1 MEGSQS
7 VVGIDVSKSKADTA
21 LLMNGKV
28 KSKVL
33 DNTPAGHAA
42 LLDWLGKSKADLA
55 TIHIC
60 MEATGVYYE
69 ALALALHDAGLKVS
83 VVNPSCIKGFG
94 RSENIRNKN
103 DAIDAALI
111 ARYCAAM
118 KPAPWVP
125 LPLEQRQLRA
135 WSLRVQSLK
144 DIRQQE
150 ENRREAHV
158 VSGMVDVA
166 AHVAEHIR
174 WIDAEIKKL
183 EKEIDDHIDRH
194 PGLKHDAELIS
205 SIPGIGPTTVAR
217 ILGQLGDVRRFK
229 NAKALAAFLGVTPK
243 HHTSGT
249 SIKGRSVICRTGS
262 TSLRAA
268 LFMPSMVARRYN
280 PILNQFAE
288 RLLATGLP
296 KKAVICAV
304 MHKLTH
310 LIYGVIRTD
319 KPFDANYLSK
329 TLAIQDGI

>member
-1 MEGSQS
+1 MEQAQS
-7 VVGIDVSKSKADTA
+7 MVGIDVSKSKIDIA
-21 LLMNGKV
+21 LLVNGKL

-33 DNTPAGHAA
+33 DNSPAGHSS
-42 LLDWLGKSKADLA
+42 LLEWLGKSKVDLSA
-55 TIHIC
+55 VHIC

-69 ALALALHDAGLKVS
+69 ALALKLHEAGLKVS

-111 ARYCAAM
+111 ARYCVAM
-118 KPAPWVP
+118 KPAPWMP
-125 LPLEQRQLRA
+125 PPLEQRQLRA
-135 WSLRVQSLK
+135 WSMRVQALK

-150 ENRREAHV
+150 ENRREAHI

-166 AHVAEHIR
+166 THVAEHVR
-174 WIDAEIKKL
+174 WIDDEIRKL
-183 EKEIDDHIDRH
+183 EKQIEDHIDRH

-217 ILGQLGDVRRFK
+217 ILGHLGDIRRFK
-229 NAKALAAFLGVTPK
+229 NAKALAAFLGMTPK
-243 HHTSGT
+243 QHTSGT
-249 SIKGRSVICRTGS
+249 SVKARTVISRTGS

-268 LFMPSMVARRYN
+268 LFMPSMVALRFN
-280 PILNQFAE
+280 PIVKQLSE

-296 KKAVICAV
+296 PKAVICAA

-319 KPFDANYLSK
+319 KPFDANHLPK
-329 TLAIQDGI
+329 RLAIQDGI

>member
-1 MEGSQS
+1 MNGTHS
-7 VVGIDVSKSKADTA
+7 VVGIDVSKLKVDIA
-21 LLMNGKV
+21 LLTNGKV

-33 DNTPAGHAA
+33 ENSPAGHAS
-42 LLDWLGKSKADLA
+42 LLEWLGKSKVDMA
-55 TIHIC
+55 TVHIC

-69 ALALALHDAGLKVS
+69 ALALALHDAGLRVS

-103 DAIDAALI
+103 DAIDAGLI

-118 KPAPWVP
+118 KPTPWVP

-150 ENRREAHV
+150 ENRHEALV
-158 VSGMVDVA
+158 VSGMTDVA
-166 AHVAEHIR
+166 AHVTAHVK
-174 WIDAEIKKL
+174 WINDEIAKL
-183 EKEIDDHIDRH
+183 EKQIEDHIDRH
-194 PGLKHDAELIS
+194 PGLKRDAELIT

-217 ILGQLGDVRRFK
+217 ILGHLGDIRRFK
-229 NAKALAAFLGVTPK
+229 NAKALAAFLGMTPK
-243 HHTSGT
+243 HHTSGS

-268 LFMPSMVARRYN
+268 LFMPSMVARRHN

-288 RLLATGLP
+288 RLLATGMSR
-296 KKAVICAV
+296 KAVICAV

-310 LIYGVIRTD
+310 LIYGVIRNG

-329 TLAIQDGI
+329 NLAIQDGI